1 VKPEHV
7 VAIVLRLFAIAL
19 TLYTVSSFVGS
30 AWFFVASDSNTGASV
45 LVVVFTVLML
55 AAAFTLWRFPL
66 WIASRLVRFD
76 DSINRTSSSISVGE
90 LQTIAF
96 TVLGIYL
103 LFRAVKAGIYW
114 VFLFN
119 ALRGYDI
126 DSQQWASMLMT
137 VTEFLLACFLVFGAE
152 GLTVL
157 ISKVRQAGRDNAL

>member
-7 VAIVLRLFAIAL
+7 VAIALRLFAIAL

-30 AWFFVASDSNTGASV
+30 AWVFLASGSNNGASV
-45 LVVVFTVLML
+45 LVVVVTVLML
-55 AAAFTLWRFPL
+55 AVAFLLWRFPL
-66 WIASRLVRFD
+66 WIASKLVRFN
-76 DSINRTSSSISVGE
+76 DSINKISSSISVDE
-90 LQTIAF
+90 LQTMAF

-103 LFRAVKAGIYW
+103 LLKGLTAGIYW

-126 DSQQWASMLMT
+126 DARQWASMLMT
-137 VTEFLLACFLVFGAE
+137 IAEILLACFLVFGAK

-157 ISKVRQAGRDNAL
+157 ISKVRQAGHDKAL

>member
-7 VAIVLRLFAIAL
+7 VAIALRLFAIAL
-19 TLYTVSSFVGS
+19 ILYTVSSFIGS
-30 AWFFVASDSNTGASV
+30 AWFVFGSGSNSGASV
-45 LVVVFTVLML
+45 LVVIVTVLML
-55 AAAFTLWRFPL
+55 AAAFLLWRFPL

-76 DSINRTSSSISVGE
+76 DSINRTSSSISVSE
-90 LQTIAF
+90 LQTVAF

-103 LFRAVKAGIYW
+103 LLKGVTAGIYW

-119 ALRGYDI
+119 ALREYDI
-126 DSQQWASMLMT
+126 DAHQWASVLMT
-137 VTEFLLACFLVFGAE
+137 IAEILLACFLVSGAK

>member
-7 VAIVLRLFAIAL
+7 VAIALRLFAIAL
-19 TLYTVSSFVGS
+19 TLYTVSSFVES
-30 AWFFVASDSNTGASV
+30 AWFFFAGGSNSGASV
-45 LVVVFTVLML
+45 LVVVVTVLML
-55 AAAFTLWRFPL
+55 AAAFLLWRFPL

-76 DSINRTSSSISVGE
+76 DSINRTSSSISRDE

-103 LFRAVKAGIYW
+103 LSKAVTAGIYW

-126 DSQQWASMLMT
+126 DARQWASMLMT
-137 VTEFLLACFLVFGAE
+137 IAEILLACFLVFGAK

-157 ISKVRQAGRDNAL
+157 ISKVRQGGRAL